1 MFDEMSLR
9 VFTKEMEGTSSTS
22 SFEADLADIQSP
34 KVLEECFPSFYP
46 TIVIEMQPDTPNKM
60 LDEATLGPQH
70 SEAQLFDECPSK
82 YMQKEVYHC

>member
-1 MFDEMSLR
+1 M
-9 VFTKEMEGTSSTS
+9 V
-22 SFEADLADIQSP
+22 
-34 KVLEECFPSFYP
+34 
-46 TIVIEMQPDTPNKM
+46 VIEMQPDTPNKM